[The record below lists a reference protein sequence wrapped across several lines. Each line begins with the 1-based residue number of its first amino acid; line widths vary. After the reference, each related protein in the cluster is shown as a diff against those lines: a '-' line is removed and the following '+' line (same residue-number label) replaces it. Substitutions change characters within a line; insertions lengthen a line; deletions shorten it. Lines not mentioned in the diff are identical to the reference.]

1 MMVWPFIISK
11 RCDGLTARSVQN
23 HSNGIGHRARYQ
35 MYRSSRQQ
43 IVGDYVWSIIGNSAV
58 MNFWMDANRKINGVS
73 NSTSLFFSNRIRP
86 PPLNVQTVTRDVK
99 HSTISYRQ
107 QQGFERD
114 SSHYFL

>member
-1 MMVWPFIISK
+1 M
-11 RCDGLTARSVQN
+11 ASV
-23 HSNGIGHRARYQ
+23 I
-35 MYRSSRQQ
+35 QQ
-43 IVGDYVWSIIGNSAV
+43 VC
-58 MNFWMDANRKINGVS
+58 
-73 NSTSLFFSNRIRP
+73 FFSNRIRP